1 MDEARLSHAG
11 RRALRAPHLLL
22 LGFLACVPWSVYPG
36 HDQPDEDLVYFL
48 PMPAERAKR
57 LLDVGEKIVF
67 IDLRPRAEFDRQ
79 RLPRAQSIPLKELE
93 GRAALI
99 PKAGRVILYCGC
111 PPGKVDEAYAYQ
123 LLRDLGYRNVSVLEG
138 GFAEWQKRGYPVET
152 GVGR

>member
-11 RRALRAPHLLL
+11 RRTLGAPQLLL
-22 LGFLACVPWSVYPG
+22 LSILACVSLAGNAG
-36 HDQPDEDLVYFL
+36 HDQPTDDLVYFL
-48 PMPAERAKR
+48 PMAPDRARR

-79 RLPRAQSIPLKELE
+79 RLPHARSIPLKELE
-93 GRAALI
+93 GRAALV
-99 PKAGRVILYCGC
+99 PKTGRVILYCGC

-138 GFAEWQKRGYPVET
+138 GFAEWQKRGYPVEA
-152 GVGR
+152 GVGP